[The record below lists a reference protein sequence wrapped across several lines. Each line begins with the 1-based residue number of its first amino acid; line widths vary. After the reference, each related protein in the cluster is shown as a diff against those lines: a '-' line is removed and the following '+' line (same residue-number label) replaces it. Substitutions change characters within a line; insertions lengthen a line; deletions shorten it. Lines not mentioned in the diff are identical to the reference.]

1 MNKPRH
7 VNPDLV
13 TLAVQ
18 ELRDAGF
25 YVEFPAS
32 AVEEAE
38 ADAARPGPAA
48 NSVRDLREL
57 LWSSIDNEESKDLD
71 QVEFAELLP
80 NGDIRLLIGVADVD
94 HFVPKGSAI
103 DQFASHNTVSV
114 YTPVAVFPML
124 PPLLSNDT
132 TSLLEG
138 ADRLVVVTE
147 LVVGND
153 GGIRSRA
160 FYRATLRNHAK
171 LDYASVGAWL
181 EGSANT
187 PARVRAVQGLAD
199 QIRLQYEATLRLR
212 RLRRANGALE
222 FDSAESD
229 AISSN
234 GVVTEVVLRRHNR
247 ARDIIE
253 GFMIA
258 ANTQMAAFL
267 EERNIPSL
275 RRVVRTPERWP
286 RIVEL
291 ASTMGVQLPSTPDA
305 RALSSFL
312 EARRRADPDRYPELS
327 LTVMKLMG
335 PGDYRVESPGVEQEG
350 HFGLAVQDYTHSTA
364 PNRRFPD
371 LVTQRL
377 VKATLENSEMP
388 YSVHELEVIAEQCTR
403 MEDLARKIERTTMKA
418 AIATFLAKRIGE
430 EFDGIITG
438 AKKKGTFVRISNP
451 PAEGMLVEGAD
462 GLDVGDH
469 VRVRLVSTDPKRGYI
484 DFARA

>member
-1 MNKPRH
+1 M
-7 VNPDLV
+7 
-13 TLAVQ
+13 AV
-18 ELRDAGF
+18 
-25 YVEFPAS
+25 
-32 AVEEAE
+32 
-38 ADAARPGPAA
+38 
-48 NSVRDLREL
+48 
-57 LWSSIDNEESKDLD
+57 
-71 QVEFAELLP
+71 
-80 NGDIRLLIGVADVD
+80 
-94 HFVPKGSAI
+94 
-103 DQFASHNTVSV
+103 
-114 YTPVAVFPML
+114 
-124 PPLLSNDT
+124 
-132 TSLLEG
+132 
-138 ADRLVVVTE
+138 
-147 LVVGND
+147 
-153 GGIRSRA
+153 
-160 FYRATLRNHAK
+160 YRATLLNHAK
-171 LDYASVGAWL
+171 LDYTSVGAWL
-181 EGSANT
+181 EGSAET
-187 PARVRAVQGLAD
+187 PARVREVHGLAD
-199 QIRLQYEATLRLR
+199 QIKLQYEATLRLR

-222 FDSAESD
+222 FDSAEPD

-234 GVVTEVVLRRHNR
+234 GVVTNVVLRRHNR

-267 EERNIPSL
+267 EERNVPSL

-312 EARRRADPDRYPELS
+312 EARRGADPDRYPELS

-377 VKATLENSEMP
+377 VKAILENSEIP

-418 AIATFLAKRIGE
+418 AIATFLGKRIGE

-438 AKKKGTFVRISNP
+438 AKRKGTFVRISSP

-469 VRVRLVSTDPKRGYI
+469 VRVRLLSTDPKRGYI
-484 DFARA
+484 DFASV